1 MVPLILSLPS
11 QHFDSHVGLA
21 TGMVGA
27 SAGLFGA
34 LFSLITRVMMT
45 TFGRTR
51 EPLLIWA
58 GVYASLWALS
68 FWLVEERDE
77 RKRWLKQ
84 NIRKRKDLKLTR
96 EKCINDEGDIEKAEV
111 EWKKVVKA
119 KFDLS
124 GLHRNS
130 TFWILELGLILA
142 NM

>member
-45 TFGRTR
+45 RFGRAR

-58 GVYASLWALS
+58 GVYASVWAFS
-68 FWLVEERDE
+68 FWLVHERNE
-77 RKRWLKQ
+77 RKKWLKQ
-84 NIRKRKDLKLTR
+84 TSKRRKELKVLW
-96 EKCINDEGDIEKAEV
+96 EKSTDDEDDIEKGKAD
-111 EWKKVVKA
+111 WKKTVKE

-130 TFWILELGLILA
+130 TFWVFEIGLILLTA
-142 NM
+142 